1 MGIGKIYISPHAIK
15 AKYRLRFIFA
25 CFIIFSLYS
34 LGSWYTDTLKRS
46 MIEACTESIS
56 ELTESLSEL
65 QAISKA
71 FGQAE
76 KMTLERLKK

>member
-1 MGIGKIYISPHAIK
+1 MMVKTKHAI
-15 AKYRLRFIFA
+15 REEWILRFVFT

-34 LGSWYTDTLKRS
+34 LGISYTDNLKRS
-46 MIEACTESIS
+46 INDAFTESIS